1 MKMMVYVCC
10 YSYLGPYIKKERKK
24 LSEEN
29 QKIYTNEKR
38 TLKHLKN
45 GQTWVE
51 EVQKYKD

>member
-1 MKMMVYVCC
+1 
-10 YSYLGPYIKKERKK
+10 LGPYIKKERKK

>member
-1 MKMMVYVCC
+1 MVYVCC

-45 GQTWVE
+45 GQTRVE